1 MTASTRDLSCASVG
15 IELDSVVASQPLR
28 TSRQLSQKT
37 GICREYLTVMLWLLP
52 PEFDMSLHRLW
63 L

>member
-52 PEFDMSLHRLW
+52 P
-63 L
+63 